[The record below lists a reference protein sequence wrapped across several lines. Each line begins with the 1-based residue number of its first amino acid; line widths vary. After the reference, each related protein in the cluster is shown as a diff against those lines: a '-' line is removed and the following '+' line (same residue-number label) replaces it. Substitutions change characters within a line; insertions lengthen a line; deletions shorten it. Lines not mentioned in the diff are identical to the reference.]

1 MSWKNTTAVI
11 TLLVLTPGR
20 APAEQTLEGLW
31 HGEIVYSAAQTELE
45 IIVEI
50 GTDPQGNLGGTI
62 DVPSQHMKFHQLS
75 DASIDGADVE
85 IGFIRDTEKR
95 QGAHFVFDGEMSADG
110 QVIAGIF
117 TGWYTDENNNK
128 APFQIRRLGDPGSER
143 PADRRGPLHELSDDC
158 EEARQAF
165 NETDDHVRL
174 VLLLS
179 PT

>member
-1 MSWKNTTAVI
+1 MRKITAVFI
-11 TLLVLTPGR
+11 LLAFIPFR
-20 APAEQTLEGLW
+20 APAEQPLEGLW
-31 HGEIVYSAAQTELE
+31 HGEIVYSTAQTELE

-50 GTDPQGNLGGTI
+50 GTDPQGALAGTI
-62 DVPSQHMKFHQLS
+62 DVPSQHMKFYQLS
-75 DASIDGADVE
+75 DASIDGAVVE

-95 QGAHFVFDGEMSADG
+95 QGAHFVFEGEMSADG
-110 QVIAGIF
+110 QEITGIF

-143 PADRRGPLHELSDDC
+143 PTDRRGPLLELSDDC